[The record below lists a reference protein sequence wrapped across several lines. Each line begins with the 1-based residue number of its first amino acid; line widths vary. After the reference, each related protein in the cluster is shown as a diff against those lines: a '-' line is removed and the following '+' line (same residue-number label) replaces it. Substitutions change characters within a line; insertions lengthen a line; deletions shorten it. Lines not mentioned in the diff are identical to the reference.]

1 MAFHK
6 PTAVFFQ
13 RFNVSTS
20 VEPTS
25 QCPGNGHGHRVRSV
39 RVPSRAET
47 IFVPA
52 NVWRAV
58 ASRAAVHTNPGR
70 RVIGAQLWRCLNES
84 RGLCWSTMVLDI
96 PCWKMEWHR
105 HIRIK
110 DQFFKIRILKLNN
123 CSDNIFT
130 LWSRMGSLWVWC
142 LDLQSNSIKI
152 HRWCCSYVSCISP
165 MIFPSRSIV
174 CCSYVS
180 CISQWLSHFPNIPN
194 QSSKTQV
201 IFIQEPSSHG
211 FSIASTVG
219 FSKKN
224 QQPAGKLKSSATR
237 PEMIRTIHHISPSF
251 QWRHGPF
258 AHSSKWHLQIR
269 GLHPMDVL
277 WNHWTN
283 QRKTNHPWFSS
294 DG

>member
-25 QCPGNGHGHRVRSV
+25 QRPGNGHRVRSV

-47 IFVPA
+47 IFIPA

-58 ASRAAVHTNPGR
+58 ARRAAVHTNPR
-70 RVIGAQLWRCLNES
+70 RRAIGAQLWRCLNES

-105 HIRIK
+105 DTRIK

-123 CSDNIFT
+123 CSNNMFT

-142 LDLQSNSIKI
+142 LDLQSNSVKI

-180 CISQWLSHFPNIPN
+180 CISQWLSHFP
-194 QSSKTQV
+194 
-201 IFIQEPSSHG
+201 IFQIKVQRHKWFSFKNHQAMDFPSLQRL
-211 FSIASTVG
+211 VVRR
-219 FSKKN
+219 KN
-224 QQPAGKLKSSATR
+224 QQLAGKLKSSATR

-258 AHSSKWHLQIR
+258 AHSSKWHIQIGITSYGR
-269 GLHPMDVL
+269 SLKPL
-277 WNHWTN
+277 N
-283 QRKTNHPWFSS
+283 
-294 DG
+294 